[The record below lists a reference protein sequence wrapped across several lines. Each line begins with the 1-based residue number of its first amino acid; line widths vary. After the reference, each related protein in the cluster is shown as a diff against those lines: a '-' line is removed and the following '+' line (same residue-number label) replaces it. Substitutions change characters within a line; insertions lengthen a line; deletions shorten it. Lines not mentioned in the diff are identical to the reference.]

1 MTKIPFSVV
10 IPAAGFS
17 GRMGMPKAELLTREG
32 DTFLNHLL
40 GSYLSLGAEQII
52 LVSASNLATSFG
64 ENERLTQL
72 INPHP
77 EKGRSHSL
85 KLGFQK
91 VNQGNACFI
100 QNIDNPFWDESL
112 IAEMI
117 DKLSE
122 NASVVPCFEDQKGH
136 PVLLGKT
143 IVQYLKSLES
153 IDNLKVELDK
163 FPRQLIQW
171 NDPGILLNIN
181 TPEQYSLYRQL

>member
-1 MTKIPFSVV
+1 
-10 IPAAGFS
+10 
-17 GRMGMPKAELLTREG
+17 MGMPKAELLTRAG

-40 GSYLSLGAEQII
+40 GSYLSIGAEQII
-52 LVSASNLATSFG
+52 LVTASKLATSFG
-64 ENERLTQL
+64 ENERLIQL
-72 INPHP
+72 INPQP
-77 EKGRSHSL
+77 EKGRSYSL

-112 IAEMI
+112 IDEMI
-117 DKLSE
+117 QKLNE
-122 NASVVPCFEDQKGH
+122 NSSVVPCFEDQKGH

-163 FPRQLIQW
+163 FPRLLIQW
-171 NDPGILLNIN
+171 NDHGILLNIN
-181 TPEQYSLYRQL
+181 TPEQYSSYLTGC